1 MKYFLHREIF
11 GLDTVEPA
19 GVETDFATLGG
30 YNAGVRLSALLQQ
43 NDQRK
48 ALLAEQLAE
57 AKTWRADCTM
67 EEWAS

>member
-1 MKYFLHREIF
+1 VKYFLHREIF
-11 GLDTVEPA
+11 GLDTIEPA

-30 YNAGVRLSALLQQ
+30 YKAGVRLSALLQQ

-48 ALLAEQLAE
+48 PLAE